1 MVTDGFI
8 YRLPKSFRRF
18 KGRFEAA
25 QKALGMTM
33 GLFQRITIHRLL
45 LEAYALSHIAI
56 FAIRRRERRYGRF
69 FFEGLGEDAF
79 GSLTKYTIYN
89 IKEVCTA
96 MRATPYLDMK
106 LSLWLA
112 EETIIMWQ
120 DILDDCQLASDAR
133 FARNIDLL
141 AEKVALSTEVKS

>member
-25 QKALGMTM
+25 QKALGVTM
-33 GLFQRITIHRLL
+33 GLSQRITIHRLL
-45 LEAYALSHIAI
+45 LQAYATSRISI
-56 FAIRRRERRYGRF
+56 FAIRRRERHYGRF
-69 FFEGLGEDAF
+69 FFEGLGEDTF
-79 GSLTKYTIYN
+79 GSLTKDTIYN
-89 IKEVCTA
+89 IKEACTV
-96 MRATPYLDMK
+96 MRAAPYLDMK

-120 DILDDCQLASDAR
+120 DLLDDCQLASDAR

-141 AEKVALSTEVKS
+141 AEKAALSMEVES